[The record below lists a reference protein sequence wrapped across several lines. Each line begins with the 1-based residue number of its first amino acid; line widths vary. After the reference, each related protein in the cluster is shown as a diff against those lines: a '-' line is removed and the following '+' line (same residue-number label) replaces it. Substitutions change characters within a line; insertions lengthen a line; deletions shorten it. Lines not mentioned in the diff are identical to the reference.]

1 MNLSAPIA
9 EGQAAPLAS
18 AGSRFFSFLKRAA
31 SAACAH
37 RSERRLRLC
46 EMLPLGEKR
55 FVAVIEY
62 GAEKFILAGTPQRIS
77 LLQRIERNRDEPE
90 AAREP
95 RESENAQDGP
105 PEKRCL

>member
-9 EGQAAPLAS
+9 EGKAAAAAS

-31 SAACAH
+31 SAACAR

-77 LLQRIERNRDEPE
+77 LLQKLERNRDEPE
-90 AAREP
+90 AAGESRG
-95 RESENAQDGP
+95 SENAKDGL
-105 PEKRCL
+105 PEKRC